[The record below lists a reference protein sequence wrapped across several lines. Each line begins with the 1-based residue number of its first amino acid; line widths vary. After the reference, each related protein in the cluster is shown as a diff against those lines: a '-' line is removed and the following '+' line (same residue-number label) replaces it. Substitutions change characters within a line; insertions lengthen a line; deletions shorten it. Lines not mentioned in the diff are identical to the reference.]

1 MGLGREVDGDSDGG
15 IGNGALQIPYDGG
28 MDLCDRDVE
37 ASAGQGESVRYI
49 GCSHCSLVHEVP
61 ILGLGERAYCV
72 RCRGVMGHD
81 GGNNQRA
88 GIVQSRVVAITLTA
102 LILYPAAI
110 LMPIMSIQRFG
121 FESEA
126 SVWTGMVGLFVD
138 GHWFIAGVI
147 FAFSIV
153 APIGKLGLLLMV
165 CLGRGM
171 MGNRDRALAFRIVE
185 KLGRWGMMDV
195 MLVAILVAVVKLGD
209 VVTVTPGA
217 GMVLFG
223 VVVLLGMVASGLFEP
238 WMIWAEEDQ

>member
-1 MGLGREVDGDSDGG
+1 MLSKEEDDDSDGR
-15 IGNGALQIPYDGG
+15 IRNGELQIPYDGG
-28 MDLCDRDVE
+28 MDGCDRDVE
-37 ASAGQGESVRYI
+37 VSTEQGESVRYV
-49 GCSHCSLVHEVP
+49 GCRHCGLVHELP
-61 ILGLGERAYCV
+61 GLGLGERAYCV

-81 GGNNQRA
+81 DGNDQRA
-88 GIVQSRVVAITLTA
+88 GIVQSRVMAITLTA
-102 LILYPAAI
+102 LMLYPAAI

-126 SVWTGMVGLFVD
+126 SVWTGMVGLFAD

-185 KLGRWGMMDV
+185 KLGRWGMVDV

-217 GMVLFG
+217 GMVVFG
-223 VVVLLGMVASGLFEP
+223 TVVLLGMVASGLFEP
-238 WMIWAEEDQ
+238 WMIWVEDDE